1 MLEDFVIEDA
11 LADFL
16 RAIKYHRERLV
27 PVKSRMIFSGEVG
40 IMRDVEDS
48 FAVLETC
55 ALDVL
60 GVISELR
67 IERNDGGVDA

>member
-27 PVKSRMIFSGEVG
+27 PVKSLMIVSGEEG

-48 FAVLETC
+48 FAVLEAC

-60 GVISELR
+60 SVISELR